1 MILSITNSL
10 CTCCLECASKK
21 PSFDIAYLLRGDLR
35 LCAEEKPLTIQLPI
49 NQEYAVYNFPFF
61 VNERAEQKYRVNSNS
76 RTYHGIA
83 DSHLD

>member
-1 MILSITNSL
+1 MLFGMCIEKTIIWHSIS
-10 CTCCLECASKK
+10 A
-21 PSFDIAYLLRGDLR
+21 RGDLR

-83 DSHLD
+83 DSHLDGYQYWYAIL